1 MSVISIHLYN
11 REGWGLGNMC
21 CAVFGHADSVVD
33 RVDSNS
39 YVCGHGGH
47 MNREERGDRVDS
59 ISYATV
65 LIKYEVR
72 DAPCFSFNLGSKSVL
87 FL

>member
-1 MSVISIHLYN
+1 
-11 REGWGLGNMC
+11 MC
-21 CAVFGHADSVVD
+21 WAVFVHADSVVD

-39 YVCGHGGH
+39 YVCGHGGQGGEQHLCVWTRGH
-47 MNREERGDRVDS
+47 MNREERGDKVES
-59 ISYATV
+59 NSYVTV
-65 LIKYEVR
+65 LIKYEIG